1 MFHRLVV
8 FVSRRIVRIRTIID
22 KKPDILICM
31 CYVIDEQAERRPA
44 WPDIGE
50 AAIKRQRMFR
60 ESEPEALAL
69 RARRNIPNQIVIRIG
84 DPERR
89 GRVSLGNRFSP
100 AGAARVSMPRLYS
113 NKLPVS

>member
-1 MFHRLVV
+1 MFHWLVV

-89 GRVSLGNRFSP
+89 GPGIAWQQILPRGGR
-100 AGAARVSMPRLYS
+100 ARLDA
-113 NKLPVS
+113 KIIF

>member
-31 CYVIDEQAERRPA
+31 CYVIDEQAERRLA

-50 AAIKRQRMFR
+50 AAIKCQRMLR
-60 ESEPEALAL
+60 ESEPETLTL
-69 RARRNIPNQIVIRIG
+69 RARRNIPNQIVIRIS

-89 GRVSLGNRFSP
+89 GSGIAWQQIL
-100 AGAARVSMPRLYS
+100 PRGCRACL
-113 NKLPVS
+113 NAEIIL